1 MTDHEFALIQQT
13 KRREIYRNL
22 RRGLQ
27 SLKKPVCAG
36 YFVALV
42 AIIAAF
48 VHHTAHRPI
57 SGAIDTRPIE
67 AFGNAIVGVGIVL
80 AVLCLMGYIPHSWE
94 MRNNLERAGVI
105 NSIGEAPTIIDISY
119 PDNQF
124 VQITFELSG
133 LQVADWIEQK
143 SAIESALNLVI
154 LKITDGDN
162 MRQVV
167 VTGIHPTGVLPEKH
181 LWNTSLSSPD
191 AHTLIIGKS
200 KVGTVAMNL
209 LKTPHW
215 LIAAT
220 TGMGKT
226 QLVLLIIEQCIAK
239 DMIITVADWKGG
251 IDFSH
256 KLKEH
261 RHCHFITDYDT
272 LLAALDAY
280 SQVISTRRQLYELEM
295 KRHKDENITCNNLE
309 IYNKI
314 AVSPLEERVLLID
327 EASMIFDASGRS
339 KEDKAMIATII
350 EKINEIGRIGRA
362 YGVHL
367 IICTQRPDV
376 NSVPGSIKA
385 NLDGRIAGH
394 TADNTSSMVVLD
406 TADAAKLPSI
416 PGRFII
422 RDGGGTEQV
431 FQAYL
436 M

>member
-27 SLKKPVCAG
+27 SLKKPERAG
-36 YFVALV
+36 CFVALV
-42 AIIAAF
+42 VIIAAF
-48 VHHTAHRPI
+48 IHHTAHRPI
-57 SGAIDTRPIE
+57 SAMIDTRPME
-67 AFGNAIVGVGIVL
+67 AFGNVIIGAGIVL
-80 AVLCLMGYIPHSWE
+80 AVLYLMGHIPHSRE

-105 NSIGEAPTIIDISY
+105 NSIGEAPAIIDISY

-167 VTGIHPTGVLPEKH
+167 VTGIHPIGVLPEKH

-251 IDFSH
+251 IDFSY

-272 LLAALDAY
+272 LLASLDAY

-309 IYNKI
+309 IYNKL

-376 NSVPGSIKA
+376 NSVPGSVKA

-422 RDGGGTEQV
+422 RDGGGNEQI

>member
-1 MTDHEFALIQQT
+1 MTDHEFTLIRQT

-22 RRGLQ
+22 WRGLQ
-27 SLKKPVCAG
+27 SLKKPERAG
-36 YFVALV
+36 CFVALV

-57 SGAIDTRPIE
+57 SGVIDTRLIE
-67 AFGNAIVGVGIVL
+67 AFGNAIIGAGIVL
-80 AVLCLMGYIPHSWE
+80 AVLYLMGHIPHSWE

-105 NSIGEAPTIIDISY
+105 NSIGEAPSIIDVSY

-133 LQVADWIEQK
+133 LQVADWIERK

-154 LKITDGDN
+154 LKITDGNN

-181 LWNTSLSSPD
+181 LWDASLLSPD

-200 KVGTVAMNL
+200 KVGIVVMNL

-226 QLVLLIIEQCIAK
+226 QLVLLIVEQCIAK
-239 DMIITVADWKGG
+239 GMIITIADWKGG
-251 IDFSH
+251 IDFSR
-256 KLKEH
+256 KVKE
-261 RHCHFITDYDT
+261 HCHFITDYDT

-280 SQVISTRRQLYELEM
+280 SQVISTRRQLYNLEM
-295 KRHKDENITCNNLE
+295 RRHEDENITCNNLE
-309 IYNKI
+309 TYNKI
-314 AVSPLEERVLLID
+314 ARASLEHRVLLID

-422 RDGGGTEQV
+422 RDGGGNEQV